1 MSSRSSVLNE
11 VIVIDSDDD
20 DSCVVDMK
28 EEKPVTK
35 ISSPSTSSP
44 DTDTSYY
51 SVASEPREPK
61 FENKVVTG
69 VEEPARKIKLEPTEC
84 SSAQYLESTHPTD
97 SGVNTTDS
105 HEATAQD
112 RIEEADSSY
121 TLDWIENSNQSPQL
135 GTAEMNGSAAVSSV
149 NVRKSPVK
157 KLRRRKLLI
166 SRPLPP
172 LKRNRSPASLSEV
185 SSSKRVCSRS
195 PAIADKN
202 TPIGARV
209 MPLQGISRSTTVSV
223 IKSAGGNL
231 TLPDAMQASE
241 CDRLPTQNDVL
252 TNNLFSQNGQ
262 DSDLVTSTP
271 TRPQGDRPG
280 PLFHQPDGFTP
291 TTVKQEPNYHTP
303 ECSIVRRKRKLCT
316 SMEDTEKAEGSTTPR
331 SDVNFLDSN
340 IVFSHTK
347 KNSRTQLCFI
357 MQLQAQGFALPH
369 SFILELVQDLM
380 MCSSPSR
387 RDTMYSILWS
397 ESERFPQATNRE
409 FLNQLFTTIIDSL
422 MTTKYHHTENANM
435 ALHYLMNIL
444 CVDWRNSII
453 ESNSYIATFLLT
465 KVKQLLSEIRKF
477 YEKPTD
483 LFSPHVASTLQQLMC
498 LPLAVIHE
506 PPRLCEFSQSV
517 FNEVFVELSRE
528 KQKMFLNNLSS
539 PYLVTQLIA
548 TQLTN
553 DYVRLES
560 RDLLWS
566 NHFHFID
573 NDWISRLLML
583 ASPYLP
589 DGKEDLS
596 HMLWLMTQ
604 LLAKFVQRQ
613 RGGVVLSTPICV
625 SNPLLAVEPDSLLS
639 CTSIMKDFLD
649 SLAGDEVIQSTCLFT
664 PDVCYYMKLM
674 MALIE
679 EKTTS
684 KNFDVWL

>member
-1 MSSRSSVLNE
+1 MIMGTMFSRSSVLNKPE

-20 DSCVVDMK
+20 DSGVD
-28 EEKPVTK
+28 EKPVTDN
-35 ISSPSTSSP
+35 SSPSMISP
-44 DTDTSYY
+44 SISYH
-51 SVASEPREPK
+51 SVINEPREPK

-69 VEEPARKIKLEPTEC
+69 VKAGACRIKLEPTEC
-84 SSAQYLESTHPTD
+84 SSAQYLERTHPTG
-97 SGVNTTDS
+97 SGVDTTDS
-105 HEATAQD
+105 REATVQD
-112 RIEEADSSY
+112 RTEGAY
-121 TLDWIENSNQSPQL
+121 TSHAGRGPQL
-135 GTAEMNGSAAVSSV
+135 GTAGMNGSSAVSGIDV
-149 NVRKSPVK
+149 KKSPVK
-157 KLRRRKLLI
+157 KLRKRKLLTP
-166 SRPLPP
+166 RDDTRP
-172 LKRNRSPASLSEV
+172 LKRTHSPASLSEV

-195 PAIADKN
+195 PVIADKN
-202 TPIGARV
+202 TSIGARV
-209 MPLQGISRSTTVSV
+209 MPLQAISSTTVSV
-223 IKSAGGNL
+223 INSVGGNSSNTT

-241 CDRLPTQNDVL
+241 CDRLSTQNDIP
-252 TNNLFSQNGQ
+252 TNNLFTQNGRN
-262 DSDLVTSTP
+262 SVPVTSTP
-271 TRPQGDRPG
+271 TRPQGDRPV
-280 PLFHQPDGFTP
+280 PHFRSPDGSTA
-291 TTVKQEPNYHTP
+291 TTVEQEPNHRTP
-303 ECSIVRRKRKLCT
+303 ECSVVRRRRKLCKST
-316 SMEDTEKAEGSTTPR
+316 EDTVKAEGNTTPH
-331 SDVNFLDSN
+331 SDVIFLDSN
-340 IVFSHTK
+340 IIFSHTK

-387 RDTMYSILWS
+387 RDTMYGILWS
-397 ESERFPQATNRE
+397 ESERFPQAMDRE

-435 ALHYLMNIL
+435 ALQYLLNIL

-477 YEKPTD
+477 YEKPTH

-539 PYLVTQLIA
+539 PYLVTKLIA

-566 NHFHFID
+566 NHFHMID
-573 NDWISRLLML
+573 NNWISRLLML
-583 ASPYLP
+583 ALPYLP
-589 DGKEDLS
+589 DGSVDLS

-613 RGGVVLSTPICV
+613 RGGVVLSAPICV
-625 SNPLLAVEPDSLLS
+625 SNPLLAVEPDALLS
-639 CTSIMKDFLD
+639 CSSMMKDFLD
-649 SLAGDEVIQSTCLFT
+649 SLTDDEVIQNTCLFT
-664 PDVCYYMKLM
+664 PEVCYYMKLM

-684 KNFDVWL
+684 KNLDVWL